1 MLMLK
6 AEWIR
11 IKTKKS
17 LYVLPLIPM
26 ILVFFTIYRH
36 YRLAVELHHMKPS
49 PDHPLAGAPL
59 DELLYWL
66 KPDSIFIYALN
77 DIVHTIYFF
86 PLVLVGV
93 IWVNDD
99 LKNGTLPLI
108 AVLHR
113 DRLRYFT
120 CKIVSMSLY
129 FAVILVLYYIIFS
142 LSAMAIPH
150 IPAGNWPQVGLQNIV
165 RSFPIYLS
173 TFIFWGVVGMMVT
186 YVFNSGIAGAGITM
200 FYLLFERIFTAEIAY
215 VLRSPLLMTLNEYLP
230 WANFQSLFVYAAGTE
245 IWTNSGESVKFSL
258 TTALPGMFRLE
269 EVNPGITV
277 PVPFLKPFPISAGVI
292 VIYFIIVVYV
302 FWKSF
307 QYRISKS

>member
-1 MLMLK
+1 MLK

-26 ILVFFTIYRH
+26 ICVFFIIYRH
-36 YRLAVELHHMKPS
+36 YRLAMEFHQMKPS
-49 PDHPLAGAPL
+49 PDNPFAGAPL

-66 KPDSIFIYALN
+66 KSDSIFIYTLN
-77 DIVHTIYFF
+77 DMVQTVYFF

-93 IWVNDD
+93 IWVYDD
-99 LKNGTLPLI
+99 LKNGTLPRI

-120 CKIVSMSLY
+120 YKIVSMSLY
-129 FAVILVLYYIIFS
+129 FVVILVLYFIIFS
-142 LSAMAIPH
+142 LSVMAIPH
-150 IPAGNWPQVGLQNIV
+150 IPTGNWPQVVLQNIV

-186 YVFNSGIAGAGITM
+186 YVFNSAIAGAGITM
-200 FYLLFERIFTAEIAY
+200 FYLLFERIFTSQIATT
-215 VLRSPLLMTLNEYLP
+215 LQSTLLMTLSEYLP
-230 WANFQSLFVYAAGTE
+230 WANFHSLFVYAAGTE
-245 IWTNSGESVKFSL
+245 HWTNFGESVKFTISP
-258 TTALPGMFRLE
+258 TQPGMFRLE
-269 EVNPGITV
+269 EVSTGITV
-277 PVPFLKPFPISAGVI
+277 PVPFLKPFPILVGVI